1 MNANNTKNTTTMST
15 IYRSLLGVLMT
26 FACLIA
32 VDVIS
37 PQNVFILAAAV
48 ISVIGVIVYD
58 VYRRRKE
65 AKAVC
70 CTR

>member
-1 MNANNTKNTTTMST
+1 MNTNNTKNTTTMST
-15 IYRSLLGVLMT
+15 IYWSLLGVLMT

-37 PQNVFILAAAV
+37 PQNAFIIAAAV

-58 VYRRRKE
+58 VYRKRKA
-65 AKAVC
+65 AKAFC
-70 CTR
+70 YTR